1 MVRKKWAKT
10 EETSVSETKGSEKKV
25 NSVICL
31 NLMCDKWQKSL
42 LAWVVR
48 RSVVTFVR
56 RRNEGPIT
64 MTVGRWGNRGGGWK
78 LITPQETWLRRE
90 EEDDDDDTQWEAGNY
105 YFSEVKHL
113 IIFLASVVRTSRKGD
128 VENLAGNILNDSV
141 GMARPSFS
149 YTAGGCINWYNLSE
163 RQFDNVCKEL

>member
-1 MVRKKWAKT
+1 MMMM
-10 EETSVSETKGSEKKV
+10 
-25 NSVICL
+25 IP
-31 NLMCDKWQKSL
+31 
-42 LAWVVR
+42 
-48 RSVVTFVR
+48 
-56 RRNEGPIT
+56 NE
-64 MTVGRWGNRGGGWK
+64 RHC
-78 LITPQETWLRRE
+78 
-90 EEDDDDDTQWEAGNY
+90 AGNY